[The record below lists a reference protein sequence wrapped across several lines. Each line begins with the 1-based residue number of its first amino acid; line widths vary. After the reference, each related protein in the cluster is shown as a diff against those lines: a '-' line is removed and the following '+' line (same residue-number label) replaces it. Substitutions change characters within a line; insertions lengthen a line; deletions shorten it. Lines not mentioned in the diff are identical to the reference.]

1 LGINLVKEA
10 EIEITGNFRFPVR
23 NSLTYRSINMMK
35 RFVTAVLAVALG
47 STQVL
52 VGQVPDAP
60 SVDASEIYSPNS
72 LEIEAATLTGV
83 VQTYCQVCHNDAMMT
98 GNLSLSG
105 FEVENVPNTPAIAEK
120 MIRKLRAGMMPPP
133 GMPRPSPETLLALV
147 EELETRVDEIAAAN
161 PNPGVRRFQRL
172 TRAEYEK
179 SVLQLFDLEID
190 ASRWLPE
197 DTFLGNFNNLSA
209 AQGLSS
215 TLLQS
220 YLRAAAEVSRIALG
234 NPEALSASS
243 KYTTPIHISQH
254 AWDHLEGTPFGT
266 RGGMVVK
273 HDFPT
278 DGEYVISIE
287 TLFGKGLPG
296 QDLDIS
302 IDGRGVAQ
310 LALEHNGGRTIP
322 IQTKPIFVSAG
333 QHQIAAAFVKRI
345 EGPYEDRL
353 SPFNWSFVGG
363 EDAIQWANYGITA
376 LPHLA
381 DLMVTGPVKPGP
393 VSETRSRTKI
403 FSCNPNTEGEE
414 YECARQIISRV
425 ATQAYRRAITDQD
438 LSGPMGFY
446 DRSAQNSG
454 FEIGV
459 RTALQSILASPE
471 FLFRLEEQP
480 EDVLPGQL
488 YQLNESDLAS
498 RISFFIW
505 GSGPDDELRGLANQ
519 GKLSDPNVLE
529 TQVVR
534 MLSDPRSS
542 NLATSF
548 ASQWLRLQEAGKN
561 EPEPYLYPD
570 FTGQLKEDMI
580 RETQLFF
587 ENLVKEDRSLLEL
600 VSADYTFMNERL
612 ANHYGIEGIIGNEF
626 QRVTYKDETRRG
638 LLGHGSVLMLTSMSD
653 RTSPVLRGK
662 WVMEVMLGSPP
673 PPPPPDIPA
682 LEATEGVEAGRILTT
697 RERMEKHRA
706 NPTCNACHQFM
717 DPIGLALDNF
727 DVTGAWRFREGGREL
742 DTAGTFYDGT
752 PLATPMD
759 LNEVIMKRPIPIMRS
774 FTANLLAYAMGRR
787 IEYFDQPTV
796 RKIVKEA
803 EASDY
808 RMSSFILGVVRSGPF
823 QMMQVPTSVATMDEG
838 A

>member
-1 LGINLVKEA
+1 LVKEA